1 MSDRYLLI
9 TPDTGQDVLR
19 CLAQP
24 ARLAILERLHADGP
38 MNVNEIAAA
47 LGAPQSS
54 TSTHVAMLEQV
65 GLIATESRR
74 ASKGSQKI
82 CRAVHEEIVLSFA
95 TPRKDEN
102 VIEVAMPVGLYSG
115 AEVLAPCGLCSDS
128 GIIGFLD
135 SPETFLNPDRMRAG
149 LLWFTRG
156 YVEFQFPNNARIAG
170 KSVTELELRLEL
182 SSEVPGTS
190 ENWPSDITVQING
203 IKIGSWTAPGDYGDR
218 RGKFTPSWWKLA
230 GSQYGHL
237 KSFRVTSDGTYLD
250 GTRLSDIGLADLL
263 LGDHHSIRV
272 RLSVAEDADH
282 PGGLNIFG
290 RGFGNYDQDIVLTLR
305 T

>member
-1 MSDRYLLI
+1 MSDRYLMI
-9 TPDTGQDVLR
+9 TPETGEAVLR
-19 CLAQP
+19 SLSLP
-24 ARLAILERLHADGP
+24 ARLAILKLLHAEGP
-38 MNVNEIAAA
+38 KNVNEIAEA
-47 LGAPQSS
+47 LGTPQSS
-54 TSTHVAMLEQV
+54 TSTHVAKLEAA
-65 GLIATESRR
+65 GLIATENRK

-95 TPRKDEN
+95 TAHEEEDA
-102 VIEVAMPVGLYSG
+102 IEVSMPVGLYSG

-156 YVEFQFPNNARIAG
+156 YVDYQFPNNARIAG
-170 KSVTELELRLEL
+170 RPVTELELRLEL

-190 ENWPSDITVQING
+190 ENWPSDITVQVNG
-203 IKIGSWTAPGDYGDR
+203 VKIGSWTAPGDYGDR
-218 RGKFTPSWWKLA
+218 RGKYTPPWWKLE

-237 KSFRVTSDGTYLD
+237 KSFRVTRDGTYLD
-250 GTRLSDIGLADLL
+250 GTRLSDVGLGQ
-263 LGDHHSIRV
+263 LGLDDHHSIRL
-272 RLSVAEDADH
+272 RLEVPEDADH
-282 PGGLNIFG
+282 PGGLNVFG
-290 RGFGNYDQDIVLTLR
+290 RGFGNYDQDIVLILR